1 MASPPTCTRFM
12 VSESCLKVLPGKE
25 GEVIQPGQH
34 IRSWIKPRSLPWHIL
49 NNTLLLRLSAIYG
62 GTYMLN
68 KPFEGLSMGE
78 DGKVNGV
85 ISEGQTAKTKLVIA
99 DPSYFPD
106 KCKKIGQVK
115 T

>member
-1 MASPPTCTRFM
+1 
-12 VSESCLKVLPGKE
+12 
-25 GEVIQPGQH
+25 
-34 IRSWIKPRSLPWHIL
+34 
-49 NNTLLLRLSAIYG
+49 
-62 GTYMLN
+62 MLN